1 MRLVLQIPWP
11 TPSLNDLAN
20 VRSRWAYKTTRARW
34 ERRVSD
40 AWLEAKVAAGRGPVL
55 WQKPPRCRVRVTIE
69 RFARTEHALDADN
82 LVGGCKPVLDALRR
96 LELIDE
102 DRHAAIE
109 LVARQ
114 AKSPYRFPAMW
125 TQITLERLDPEPELR
140 GAG

>member
-40 AWLEAKVAAGRGPVL
+40 AWFDAKVAAGRSVI
-55 WQKPPRCRVRVTIE
+55 WVKPPRCRVRVTIE
-69 RFARTEHALDADN
+69 RFARTAHALDADN
-82 LVGGCKPVLDALRR
+82 LVGGCKPVLDALRK

-109 LVARQ
+109 LVTRQ
-114 AKSPYRFPAMW
+114 QKSPYRYPAMW
-125 TQITLERLDPEPELR
+125 TQITLERLDDVHERED
-140 GAG
+140 AS